1 MGLEERIT
9 TAMIS
14 SHILTHSLLFA
25 VLVNGYLLLVMVFTN
40 PRVWGYS
47 DYSDAI
53 KAKVPPQTREEKRL
67 AIIIAV
73 PWMIFTFGFPLYST
87 YALKADLGGEISFW
101 TALLNVLA
109 LVAAGTLGD
118 LVVLDW
124 LIVNRITPKYVI
136 MPGTTRADYQDFSH
150 HYRAHA
156 RAAKY
161 LLLLSLIYAFV
172 IWWT

>member
-1 MGLEERIT
+1 MNAAWT
-9 TAMIS
+9 
-14 SHILTHSLLFA
+14 HILTHCILFA
-25 VLVNGYLLLVMVFTN
+25 ALVNGYLLLVMVSTS

-53 KAKVPPQTREEKRL
+53 KAKVPPQTKEERRL

-73 PWMIFTFGFPLYST
+73 PWMLFTFGFPLYST
-87 YALKADLGGEISFW
+87 YALKADLGGEIPFW

-118 LVVLDW
+118 LVILDW
-124 LIVNRITPKYVI
+124 LIVNKITPKFVI

-156 RAAKY
+156 RATVY
-161 LLLLSLIYAFV
+161 LLLFCLVYAAIVWFF
-172 IWWT
+172 